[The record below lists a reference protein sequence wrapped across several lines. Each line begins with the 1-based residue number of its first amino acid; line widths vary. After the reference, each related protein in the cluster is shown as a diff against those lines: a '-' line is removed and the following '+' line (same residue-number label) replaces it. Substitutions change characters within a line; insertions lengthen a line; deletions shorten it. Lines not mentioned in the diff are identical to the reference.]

1 MLITLI
7 RLGIVLLSLSIF
19 PMQLLRSYQR
29 FAGGN
34 TDAVVSPKLFPLL
47 ICQSALWYVYAVLS
61 GESFIIFTSVNN
73 VLCQIGIFVL
83 MRLDSPSFVIRQ
95 YTEVSHDDTLV
106 KSSYDL
112 TVNAPVNAP
121 VNAVQYVNPSFYPPP
136 HTPLHPY
143 TPRNTHAY
151 RQHQQRYQ

>member
-1 MLITLI
+1 LPKRATRAI
-7 RLGIVLLSLSIF
+7 RL
-19 PMQLLRSYQR
+19 
-29 FAGGN
+29 
-34 TDAVVSPKLFPLL
+34 
-47 ICQSALWYVYAVLS
+47 VYRACLP
-61 GESFIIFTSVNN
+61 FTSSFHSCTQCSQS
-73 VLCQIGIFVL
+73 LTIGIFVL